1 MGKGKKEKSGKK
13 GSQLVIRVDK
23 GERDAF
29 VALCN
34 SLDTSAAR
42 ELRRFM
48 RAFVASHNA
57 DAAPAA
63 EPASPAPEVPAA
75 DDTSST
81 PAQEASP
88 APEAADTAAGKAKD
102 ATPQDGA
109 A

>member
-48 RAFVASHNA
+48 RTFVASHNT

-63 EPASPAPEVPAA
+63 DPAAPAPEVPAA

-81 PAQEASP
+81 PAQEAS
-88 APEAADTAAGKAKD
+88 APEAAETAAGKARD
-102 ATPQDGA
+102 ATPQEGA

>member
-48 RAFVASHNA
+48 RAFVASHNT
-57 DAAPAA
+57 DATPAA

-75 DDTSST
+75 DEKSST
-81 PAQEASP
+81 PAQEAS
-88 APEAADTAAGKAKD
+88 AAEAADTAAGKAKD
-102 ATPQDGA
+102 ATPQEGA